1 MSNAEM
7 IVLAGIVGAFALFI
21 VGLAWV
27 DFTTRRG

>member
-1 MSNAEM
+1 MSKAEL

-27 DFTTRRG
+27 DFTTRQQ

>member
-1 MSNAEM
+1 MSKAEM

-21 VGLAWV
+21 LGVAWV